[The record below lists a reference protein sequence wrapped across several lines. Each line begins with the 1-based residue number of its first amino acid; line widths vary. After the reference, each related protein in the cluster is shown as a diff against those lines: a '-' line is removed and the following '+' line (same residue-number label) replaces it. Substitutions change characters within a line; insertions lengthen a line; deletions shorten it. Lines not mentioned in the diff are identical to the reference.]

1 MDRLVQRPRPRGDD
15 RGSCRWPNR
24 TTHSAPPSTSP
35 APGRHRPDSRRTGRC
50 RPGLEERP
58 VPNTTR
64 PNATVPAIG
73 ADGLDRQ
80 ARTTHATTAELYE
93 RAYHHYGARTAVLT
107 DDGEWTYAELGER
120 VHRIIGGLTD
130 RGVTPGERGVLL
142 LDNCPEFLEIDQ
154 ALFVGGFVRCAL
166 SVRLHLREVLHIL
179 TDCAAAVAFVSSDW
193 ATQLAGVR
201 DQLPDLRLVVTV
213 AGGAG
218 DLTLDALRIA
228 DPVDPVAP
236 AATDPAAILYT
247 SGTTG
252 LPKGAT
258 LSQANWATMVRNELL
273 ELPPVVDGDVVLHVA
288 PLSHLSGYVG
298 PAYVVR
304 GAAHVTCSRFD
315 AERTLELIERHRVT
329 ILPMVP
335 TMLNLLV
342 PAAEQGPHDHSS
354 LHTIVY
360 AGSAIAP
367 QRLVRARDAFGDVF
381 VQFYGLSEMPIPIAC
396 LSREDHTFD
405 PDEGVP
411 ERLASAGRVTPF
423 VEVTLR
429 DDEGRPA
436 PAGQVGEITVRGEQ
450 LMMGYWGRPEA
461 TAEMIDAS
469 GWARTGD
476 LGRIDENGYL
486 HIVDRKKDM
495 VVTGGFNVY
504 PTEIENVVSTLPAVA
519 EVAVVGVPDE
529 RWGEALKA
537 VVIVREGYTLTV
549 DEVIE
554 VCTSQVA
561 GYKKPRSVDFV
572 DELPKTGS
580 GKIMRRALRDRFW
593 ATRERRV
600 GG

>member
-1 MDRLVQRPRPRGDD
+1 M
-15 RGSCRWPNR
+15 
-24 TTHSAPPSTSP
+24 
-35 APGRHRPDSRRTGRC
+35 
-50 RPGLEERP
+50 
-58 VPNTTR
+58 
-64 PNATVPAIG
+64 
-73 ADGLDRQ
+73 
-80 ARTTHATTAELYE
+80 AELYE
-93 RAYHHYGARTAVLT
+93 RAYRDYGPRTAVRT
-107 DDGEWTYAELGER
+107 DDGEVTYAELGER

-130 RGVTPGERGVLL
+130 RGIRPSERGVLL

-179 TDCAAAVAFVSSDW
+179 TDCAATVAFVSADW
-193 ATQLAGVR
+193 AGQLADAR

-213 AGGAG
+213 AGGPG
-218 DLTLDALRIA
+218 DLTLDELRA
-228 DPVDPVAP
+228 AQVVDTVTP
-236 AATDPAAILYT
+236 AAADPAAILYT

-252 LPKGAT
+252 QPKGAT
-258 LSQANWATMVRNELL
+258 LSQANWATMVRNELM

-298 PAYVVR
+298 PAYLVR
-304 GAAHVTCSRFD
+304 GATHVTCSRFD
-315 AERTLELIERHRVT
+315 AERTLELIERHQVT

-342 PAAEQGPHDHSS
+342 LAAEQLSSDRSS

-367 QRLVRARDAFGDVF
+367 DRLVRAREVLGDVF

-396 LSREDHTFD
+396 LSREDHAFD
-405 PDEGVP
+405 PAEGVP
-411 ERLASAGRVTPF
+411 TRLASAGRVAPF
-423 VEVTLR
+423 VEVALL
-429 DDEGRPA
+429 DDEGRRVPS
-436 PAGQVGEITVRGEQ
+436 GEVGEITVRGEQ
-450 LMMGYWGRPEA
+450 LMMGYWGRPDA

-476 LGRIDENGYL
+476 LGRIDDDGYL

-504 PTEIENVVSTLPAVA
+504 PTEVENVVSTLPAVA
-519 EVAVVGVPDE
+519 EVAVVGIPDE

-537 VVIVREGYTLTV
+537 IVVVRDGHVLTV
-549 DEVIE
+549 DEVLAA
-554 VCTSQVA
+554 CASQLA

-572 DELPKTGS
+572 DALPKTGS
-580 GKIMRRALRDRFW
+580 GKIMRRTLRDQFW
-593 ATRERRV
+593 TGGERRV